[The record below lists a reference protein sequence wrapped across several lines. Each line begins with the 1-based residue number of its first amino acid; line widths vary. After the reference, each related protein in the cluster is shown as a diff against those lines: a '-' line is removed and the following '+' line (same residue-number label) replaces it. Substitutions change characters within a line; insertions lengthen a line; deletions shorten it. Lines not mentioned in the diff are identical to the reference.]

1 MHAEIPMV
9 LTVLAALFLL
19 SRPQFPQFA
28 LAFAGFDDPHH
39 QPDKPERKAWEDL
52 LLFKKGSSSAPK
64 PDANIGKA
72 ALKEAEL
79 GEEWL
84 KFAREQYG
92 VANDRQAE
100 QDKIANE
107 VTQQQLTNS
116 RTAQQWATEDRA
128 RYKDT
133 FQPLQD
139 DFINTAKSWDSKE
152 RQDKLAAEAKA
163 DVINNAAQQRQS
175 TERNMASMGVN
186 PTSGRFAGVERSADV
201 ATALAGAGA
210 ENTSRNNVRKEGV
223 AMKADAVNMG
233 NGLAVN
239 PANSL
244 GLSTSGSSA
253 AMGTTSGNNAQ
264 AAGNAQIMGSGY
276 QAAMSGYGNQAS
288 ILNQQYSNQLSAWQ
302 SQQQANASAS
312 AGLFGGLGNLAG
324 MGLMAWSSKELK
336 EDKRPVEGALDA
348 VNSMPVEQWKYKEGV
363 ADEGE
368 HIGPYAEDFAA
379 ATGKGDGKAINLMDS
394 VGLTMKA
401 VQELSSK
408 VDKIADAKGV
418 GMARRTRP
426 KARVQQKEAA

>member
-1 MHAEIPMV
+1 MHNEIPMV
-9 LTVLAALFLL
+9 LTVLVALFLFT
-19 SRPQFPQFA
+19 RPQLPQFA
-28 LAFAGFDDPHH
+28 LAFAGFDNLH

-52 LLFKKGSSSAPK
+52 LLFKKGSSKAPK
-64 PDANIGKA
+64 PDPQIGAA
-72 ALKEAEL
+72 ALKEAQL

-92 VANDRQAE
+92 VANERQEE

-107 VTQQQLTNS
+107 VSKQQLDNS
-116 RTAQQWATEDRA
+116 RTAQQWAAEDRS
-128 RYKDT
+128 RYKNT

-139 DFINTAKSWDSKE
+139 DFINTAKNWDSRE

-163 DVINNAAQQRQS
+163 DVLNNAAQTRAS
-175 TERNMASMGVN
+175 GARNMAAMGVN
-186 PTSGRFAGVERSADV
+186 PNSGRYAGVDRTADV
-201 ATALAGAGA
+201 ATSLAAAGA
-210 ENTSRNNVRKEGV
+210 ENTSRNTVRNQAT

-244 GLSTSGSSA
+244 GMSTSGSAA
-253 AMGTTSGNNAQ
+253 AMGTVSGNNAQ

-302 SQQQANASAS
+302 TQQQMKSQS
-312 AGLFGGLGNLAG
+312 SSSLFGGLGNLAG

-336 EDKRPVEGALDA
+336 EDKRPAEGALDA
-348 VNSMPVEQWKYKEGV
+348 LNSMPVEHWKYKEGV

-379 ATGKGDGKAINLMDS
+379 ATGKGDGTKINLMDS

-401 VQELSSK
+401 VQELSGQ
-408 VDKIADAKGV
+408 VEQIAKAAGV
-418 GMARRTRP
+418 GMAKRTKP
-426 KARVQQKEAA
+426 KATTKTKEAA